1 MMNDSKNVMRAEMP
15 SNEVSSDKALT
26 MPMDS
31 VSYIEQHWQK
41 FLVLILLAFAIVWFH
56 SEYKATMEL
65 RNEEASLTYSN
76 ARSLLSQLIM
86 PLEVGKSENSAE
98 LLTRFLDEV
107 KRLEDDF
114 SDTPYASLGKTLSL
128 VYQSTKVPINE
139 NSDKSSE
146 ELKEI
151 ELKLDTA
158 FSKLNLSFDSKPLDR
173 MTSELQILV
182 AARSLI
188 TSQDPVI
195 VGKGQDYL
203 VRLLEKSEVFP
214 VEASVSYLLSFDNQ
228 GEESFKE
235 AMLKIHNLII
245 RYPQIEDRLV
255 SELSRLGIYYDAES
269 FSSEVA

>member
-1 MMNDSKNVMRAEMP
+1 MMNDSKNVMRAELP
-15 SNEVSSDKALT
+15 TNEASSEKALS

-41 FLVLILLAFAIVWFH
+41 FLVLVLLAFAIVWFH

-86 PLEVGKSENSAE
+86 PLENEKSEDSAE

-107 KRLEDDF
+107 KRLEVDF
-114 SDTPYASLGKTLSL
+114 SDTPYASLGKTLAL
-128 VYQSTKVPINE
+128 VYQSSKGPLIE
-139 NSDKSSE
+139 NSEKNSE

-151 ELKLDTA
+151 ELQIDNAL
-158 FSKLNLSFDSKPLDR
+158 SQLNLSFDSKPLDR

-203 VRLLEKSEVFP
+203 ARLIDKSEIFP
-214 VEASVSYLLSFDNQ
+214 VETSLTYLLSFDDQ
-228 GEESFKE
+228 GEGSFKE
-235 AMLKIHNLII
+235 AMLKVHNLII
-245 RYPQIEDRLV
+245 RYPQIEDRLL

-269 FSSEVA
+269 FSPKVA